1 MSFTYNPVECVHTHT
16 HTHISHTD
24 SVLLVTLTDRI
35 KQVRE
40 KLKKK
45 CLENMSQKEKVL
57 NILMRV
63 QAAAAVMT
71 VLADY
76 SLI

>member
-1 MSFTYNPVECVHTHT
+1 M
-16 HTHISHTD
+16 
-24 SVLLVTLTDRI
+24 LLVTLTDRI

-63 QAAAAVMT
+63 QAAAAAAVMT